1 MDRLDSYKVD
11 LKGMS
16 SDAASYQWQVDD
28 RFFDAVQGPEIRQ
41 GQLDVALSV
50 RRVQE
55 VYELRFTLSGTVK
68 VECDRCLEYMD
79 VPIETES
86 TLRIKLG
93 AEYDDDGDTVV
104 VPENDGT
111 LDVSWHIYEFAALSI
126 PVRHVHPEGQCNE
139 TMAAKL
145 DSMTASSD
153 SGDGEERTDHRWDE
167 LKRILDNNKK

>member
-16 SDAASYQWQVDD
+16 SDAASYQWRVDD

-50 RRVQE
+50 KRVQE

-86 TLRIKLG
+86 TLRVKFG

-111 LDVSWHIYEFAALSI
+111 LDVSWHIYEFAALNI

-145 DSMTASSD
+145 DSMAASSD